1 MKIGIVGIAAA
12 IANAT
17 YHAAGKH
24 VRDLPTQST
33 KSFDDF
39 A

>member
-24 VRDLPTQST
+24 VRDLPTT
-33 KSFDDF
+33 IDKVLR
-39 A
+39 